1 MVAEVRRGRS
11 MRSVA
16 KSFRVSLDTV
26 QRWVKRAANR
36 PLDTVD
42 WTDHPSGDRASSRR
56 TKRSVERRVLTIRRV
71 LKNESDLGEYG
82 AAAIRREM
90 LSRNESVVPSLR
102 TIGRILERRGA
113 LDGRRR
119 MRHTAPPPGW
129 YLSDVRS
136 RLAEL
141 DSFDTIEGLALHRG
155 RPVEVLTGISLHG
168 GLGAAWP
175 QEQITSKST
184 VESLTEHWSEFGLP
198 SYAKFDN
205 DTTFLGNRRAN
216 SFGRV
221 IRFCL
226 ALNVTPV
233 FAPPLSRGFQADI
246 EAFNRRWQEAV
257 WQRFRFR
264 NREEVV
270 AQSQRFITA
279 HRDRH
284 AVRIE
289 EAPSRR
295 LFPVNWKFDVQSR
308 LQGVVIFI
316 RVTSPS
322 GRATV
327 LEQEFDVCPNWCG
340 RLVRA
345 EVDFTTKQIRFY
357 ALRRREPD
365 KHLLLA
371 THPYRPPTNPFWE

>member
-1 MVAEVRRGRS
+1 MVAAVRSGRS

-26 QRWVKRAANR
+26 QRWVKRAADR

-42 WTDHPSGDRASSRR
+42 WADHPSGDRASSRR
-56 TKRSVERRVLTIRRV
+56 TKRSVERCVLTIRRV

-119 MRHTAPPPGW
+119 LRHTAPPPGW
-129 YLSDVRS
+129 YLSDVRA

-141 DSFDTIEGLALHRG
+141 DSFDTIEGLALRG
-155 RPVEVLTGISLHG
+155 GRRVEVLTGISLHG

-226 ALNVTPV
+226 ALNITPV

-264 NREEVV
+264 HRKEVV

-295 LFPVNWKFDVQSR
+295 PFPANWKFDLQSP

-316 RVTSPS
+316 RVTGLS

-345 EVDFTTKQIRFY
+345 EVDFTAKQTRFY
-357 ALRRREPD
+357 ALRRRDPD
-365 KHLLLA
+365 DHRLLA
-371 THPYRPPTNPFWE
+371 THPYRPPTKPFWE